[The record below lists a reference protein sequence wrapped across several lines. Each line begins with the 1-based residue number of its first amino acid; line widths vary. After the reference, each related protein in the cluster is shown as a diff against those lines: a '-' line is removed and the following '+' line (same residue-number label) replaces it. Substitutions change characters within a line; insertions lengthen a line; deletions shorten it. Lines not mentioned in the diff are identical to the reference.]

1 MRLRLFA
8 RAQAATSGA
17 DVSFS
22 IWEGAMASPRSV
34 WNTPPPWQS
43 AILLR
48 LRKRRDKQRTRA
60 PGYQG
65 AEAT

>member
-34 WNTPPPWQS
+34 WNTPS
-43 AILLR
+43 AM
-48 LRKRRDKQRTRA
+48 
-60 PGYQG
+60 
-65 AEAT
+65 AERYLSRPSSEGEAR